1 MGARLFQSSLDA
13 DIILISRQE
22 DDPVQFHVHKCILAS
37 ASPFFADM
45 FSLPQSPR
53 PSDETHLPIIPM
65 SESRPVIAALLQS
78 IYPVEDPKIDSLDE
92 LVPILAAA
100 TKYDITPVISML
112 GKILV
117 SLPFVETEPARV
129 YAIASRFDM
138 EEEAK
143 IASKYTLN
151 VNLLEAPL
159 SDDLKYIT
167 AHSYI
172 RLLSL
177 HRRRVDAAVAMLK
190 PPQYVMCIQCNGS
203 AFSVYTLPKWWYEF
217 EKRARV
223 ELSAR
228 PTTDVIFGVEFLGQA
243 VAASGCTRCPGSVL
257 DSWKFLQELKDA
269 IDQLPSTV

>member
-1 MGARLFQSSLDA
+1 MPFQSSLDT
-13 DIILISRQE
+13 DVILVSRQE
-22 DDPVQFHVHKCILAS
+22 HDPVQLHVHKCILAA

-45 FSLPQSPR
+45 FSLPQNPR
-53 PSDETHLPIIPM
+53 PSETHCPIIAM
-65 SESRPVIAALLQS
+65 SESRPVIAALLQF
-78 IYPVEDPKIDSLDE
+78 IYPVEDPKIDSLDS
-92 LVPILAAA
+92 LVPILAVAI
-100 TKYDITPVISML
+100 KYDVIAVINTL

-117 SLPFVETEPARV
+117 SPPFVETDPIRV

-151 VNLLEAPL
+151 VDLLEVPL
-159 SDDLKYIT
+159 LDDFKYIS

-177 HRRRVDAAVAMLK
+177 HRRRVDAAVALLK
-190 PPQYVMCIQCNGS
+190 PPQHMMCMQCNGS
-203 AFSVYTLPKWWYEF
+203 AFSIYCTPKWWYEF
-217 EKRARV
+217 EKKARV

-243 VAASGCTRCPGSVL
+243 VAASGCTRCPGSIL
-257 DSWKFLQELKDA
+257 DSWKFLQQLKDA
-269 IDQLPSTV
+269 IDQVPSTV